1 MKKTFISIVLG
12 TILLV
17 GLGSCNSKKTDNGT
31 NWQANGD
38 SITASFNYTPAEP
51 VNGKKKAIVELGAT
65 GFNMFIVEVDKD
77 KNWKALKKEFGRSLI
92 SENMTN
98 AETIK
103 KKLQD
108 YIKEMVD
115 SGVDGRNIHFVVS
128 SGATKKP
135 VIGSITSALKKIGY
149 FVNVVT
155 PEQEAACAWK
165 SAMVKGYEDKAFVVD
180 LGSGNTKVAYYSE
193 GKMKTTETYGAKYFQ
208 DKVSDQTAYDDAK
221 AKVSDIPSANC
232 STLFLIGGVPFDMA
246 NAQKKGDERYT
257 VLSTK
262 MSEYAQVAEKK
273 GDKMKAGL
281 NICKAIFK
289 QTGAKQVVFD
299 WDANFAIG
307 FLLNLDY

>member
-1 MKKTFISIVLG
+1 MKKPFIFFTLSIMMLTVLS
-12 TILLV
+12 
-17 GLGSCNSKKTDNGT
+17 SCNFKKTDKANVK
-31 NWQANGD
+31 QAD
-38 SITASFNYTPAEP
+38 SLTSSVFNYIPAEP
-51 VNGKKKAIVELGAT
+51 INGKKKAIVELGAT
-65 GFNMFIVEVDKD
+65 GFNMFIIEMDKD
-77 KNWKALKKEFGRSLI
+77 KNWKALKKEFGRSLV

-115 SGVDGRNIHFVVS
+115 SGVESKNIHFVVS
-128 SGATKKP
+128 SGATKEP
-135 VIGSITSALKKIGY
+135 IIGGITGALKRIGY

-155 PEQEAACAWK
+155 PDQEATCAFNCVM
-165 SAMVKGYEDKAFVVD
+165 AKGYNNKAFVVD
-180 LGSGNTKVAYYSE
+180 LGSGNTKVAYFND
-193 GKMKTTETYGAKYFQ
+193 GKMQTIETYGAKYFEK
-208 DKVSDQTAYDDAK
+208 KVSDQTVYDDVK
-221 AKVSDIPSANC
+221 AKVSTIPSANR

-262 MSEYAQVAEKK
+262 MSDYAQIAEKK

-289 QTGAKQVVFD
+289 QTGVKQVVFD

-307 FLLNLDY
+307 FLLSLDY